1 MLNKLAIFFIIC
13 VKFYSDAF
21 CVRLPPLFKWLMNFK
36 YFRNM
41 ENARAAR
48 AEEAKKF
55 VNDLLDS
62 SKTAEDIKQLVGKL
76 KNKPELRKAILSED
90 AINDLPMDKVS
101 QIKESKSAKEIIFHF
116 FGMNDNWKLGRNLAG
131 GFMVHAPEYPTYFI
145 PAFTQAKAT
154 GDASDMKKGEGP
166 RGIITGMLE
175 GVAVGALVSG
185 GKIKGREMVPYI
197 VLGAA
202 LQLFS
207 SKVFPWLGEKMG
219 RQIYLRRQAV
229 DKPDLVVQNPVK
241 EPAQPLQKPDK
252 PEMPAFKGR
261 NLYNNYSTGLKI

>member
-1 MLNKLAIFFIIC
+1 
-13 VKFYSDAF
+13 
-21 CVRLPPLFKWLMNFK
+21 
-36 YFRNM
+36 M
-41 ENARAAR
+41 ENARLAR
-48 AEEAKKF
+48 AEEARKF
-55 VNDLLDS
+55 VNDMLDS
-62 SKTAEDIKQLVGKL
+62 SKSAEDIKQLVGKL

-90 AINDLPMDKVS
+90 AINDLPKDKVS
-101 QIKESKSAKEIIFHF
+101 QIKETKSAKEIFFHF

-145 PAFTQAKAT
+145 PAFTQARAT
-154 GDASDMKKGEGP
+154 GDATEMKKGEGP

-185 GKIKGREMVPYI
+185 GKIKAREMGPYI

-219 RQIYLRRQAV
+219 QQFYHKRQEANKKNLE
-229 DKPDLVVQNPVK
+229 VQNPVK
-241 EPAQPLQKPDK
+241 ESVQPVQKPEK
-252 PEMPAFKGR
+252 PAFKGR
-261 NLYNNYSTGLKI
+261 NLYNSYPTGNLRI